1 MIFSFDGYN
10 FLPVLFGKHDIMKV
24 TITAHERTS
33 SKTCF
38 RETTYEWNPNY
49 QVFVSVSETGI
60 SRFGPF
66 SPFCLIG
73 YKLPRDPSRIYHHNL
88 FLLSEITREWYHPSR
103 FFNSFQFNVSSWTGL
118 ITFIRILSKIRIIY
132 KTWDISL
139 QVNNSIWIW
148 NTNKSNA
155 SEKL

>member
-24 TITAHERTS
+24 TAYERTS
-33 SKTCF
+33 SKTRF

-49 QVFVSVSETGI
+49 QVFVGVSETGI

-66 SPFCLIG
+66 SPFCLIE
-73 YKLPRDPSRIYHHNL
+73 YKLPWDPSRIYHHNL

-103 FFNSFQFNVSSWTGL
+103 FFNSFQFNVSSSTRL
-118 ITFIRILSKIRIIY
+118 FTFIRILSKIRIIH
-132 KTWDISL
+132 KTWNISL
-139 QVNNSIWIW
+139 QINNSIWIW